1 MNVMNTEY
9 ISLPYTL
16 LLLYEIVH
24 KLRQKKD
31 STAKKMF
38 LTPELCRRQF
48 RKCCL
53 NAEQSLPTTNGR
65 PSTASKDPNLCQA
78 LLKID

>member
-1 MNVMNTEY
+1 MNTEY

-16 LLLYEIVH
+16 PLLCVEVVH
-24 KLRQKKD
+24 KLRQKKSSAAD
-31 STAKKMF
+31 KMF
-38 LTPELCRRQF
+38 LTLELCRRQF